1 MVYSTEQFMTENA
14 DKLPDDL
21 KIEVQT
27 DVDELKKV
35 LGDENSSN
43 EAITAAVG
51 KLNTS
56 SQKMGAAMY
65 AQAEAAGAAD
75 GATGSD
81 GEAANDEAGDVFEGE
96 VVDEDEQK

>member
-14 DKLPDDL
+14 DKLPDDI

-27 DVDELKKV
+27 DLDELKKV

-65 AQAEAAGAAD
+65 AQAEATGAAD
-75 GATGSD
+75 DAAASD
-81 GEAANDEAGDVFEGE
+81 ADSGNDGAGDVFEGE